1 MIIELLQQA
10 RPVAWKEWLQ
20 LRRDKPLMGFL
31 IALPM
36 AQMIVMGLAIQNE
49 VKDLPTLVYLQDPN
63 NPALEVVKTLQAN
76 ETFDVILEDRSISS
90 AQEAIQ
96 AVKRGKYRIGV
107 IIPPQF
113 SRKALQGERP
123 PLNVVIDGTN
133 ANMTKSVVQ
142 ALQSA
147 LRQPMGPNAAL
158 ASDPK
163 LKLTQVN
170 GSSSGGLSGW
180 FAALPELQI
189 LNNPELS
196 APLFLIPGIVGIIMH
211 ILTVLLSSFS
221 LVRER
226 ESGTL
231 EPLLVTPLK
240 PLPLMVGKLFPYA
253 VIGLIDMALA
263 LVLMLAVFSITV
275 EGSFWFLA
283 GSSVIFILASLAL
296 GLVFSIICRTQ
307 VQALQ
312 LTLGLLLP
320 SLILSGFVF
329 PIDPMP
335 ALIKVISYSLP
346 LTYYL
351 TIIRGVVIQGLGADQ
366 LWPNVVILAGFTVA
380 CLVFST
386 WRFRRVATA

>member
-1 MIIELLQQA
+1 MLTELLQQA

-96 AVKRGKYRIGV
+96 AVQRGKYRIGV

-113 SRKALQGERP
+113 SRKALKGERP
-123 PLNVVIDGTN
+123 PLNVFIDGTN

-163 LKLTQVN
+163 LKLTQVS
-170 GSSSGGLSGW
+170 GSSSGLSGW

-263 LVLMLAVFSITV
+263 LVLMLAVFSISV

-329 PIDPMP
+329 PIGPMP
-335 ALIKVISYSLP
+335 AFIKVISYSLP

-366 LWPNVVILAGFTVA
+366 LWPNVMILACFTVA